1 MPSSVHD
8 KAEAMREALARASS
22 PLSSCQQRVWRLA
35 ETSPDLG
42 FFERIGLRFSG
53 AFRIAALDAALAE
66 IVRRHAILRT
76 VFLVL
81 DGRPVQCVRSAARGG
96 LLVVDLQALRPEQR
110 EHAATQLARRDRQ
123 PPFDLRRGPL
133 MRAIVVRL
141 SSRDHVL
148 LMIFHHLIFD
158 GWSRSVLFRELT
170 MLFMAFSANVRPP
183 LPELRVQYAEV
194 ARREQDP
201 GTLPRRAARLA
212 EWVERLA
219 GLQPPATL
227 PPDRPRTSRATHRA
241 EIVPFQVPE
250 ASIRALWSVAKSEG
264 VTLFMLGLTAL
275 AIALRASAVQQDEVT
290 FGVPVANRTSTDA
303 QALIGPFVNIL
314 PVRLRTPAN
323 STVRDLLLDARTVML
338 DAFVYQ
344 EVPFDEVLE
353 ALYPGR
359 PKGSYGPTDGDPVF
373 RVCVDFSEHADGPLE
388 TQAQARSGLTVQ
400 PFETDDPIAGCD
412 MFVSFSAASGR
423 LGGIVLYNA
432 ELYERAT
439 VASFID
445 RFQSVLGS
453 MDRSLHAQLTAL
465 MPEARCLMPE
475 TALIPEA

>member
-1 MPSSVHD
+1 MSTLATQKPTAD
-8 KAEAMREALARASS
+8 AMREALARASS

-35 ETSPDLG
+35 EATPDLG

-53 AFRIAALDAALAE
+53 PFRIAALDAALTE

-81 DGRPVQCVRSAARGG
+81 DGRPVQCVRSASRGG

-110 EHAATQLARRDRQ
+110 ERAASRVARRDRQ
-123 PPFDLRRGPL
+123 PGFDLRRGPL
-133 MRAIVVRL
+133 MRAIVLRL

-148 LMIFHHLIFD
+148 LMILHHLIFD
-158 GWSRSVLFRELT
+158 GWSRAVLFRELT
-170 MLFMAFSANVRPP
+170 MLFMAFSANVRLP

-212 EWVERLA
+212 DWVGRLA

-227 PPDRPRTSRATHRA
+227 PPDRPRTSRTTHRA
-241 EIVPFQVPE
+241 AIVPFQVPE
-250 ASIRALWSVAKSEG
+250 ASMGALRSVGEAEG
-264 VTLFMLGLTAL
+264 ATLFMLGLTAL
-275 AIALRASAVQQDEVT
+275 AIALRTSAAQQDEVT

-323 STVRDLLLDARTVML
+323 STLRDLLLDTRTVML

-344 EVPFDEVLE
+344 EVPFDDVLE
-353 ALYPGR
+353 ALHPGR
-359 PKGSYGPTDGDPVF
+359 SKGSYGQTGGDPVF
-373 RVCVDFSEHADGPLE
+373 RVCVDFSEHANASAD
-388 TQAQARSGLTVQ
+388 TQAQARSELTVQ

-412 MFVSFSAASGR
+412 MFVSFSAAHGR

-432 ELYERAT
+432 ELFEPAT

-445 RFQSVLGS
+445 RFQAVLA
-453 MDRSLHAQLTAL
+453 SLERVLDVQL
-465 MPEARCLMPE
+465 CDV
-475 TALIPEA
+475 